1 VADGSLLSTFEAARL
16 LGITPNVPR
25 TDNGVTV
32 AAESSFEV
40 SEMVMA
46 SNAVSLSATI
56 AVGAGELPET
66 LTLGGAV
73 KLMESAAL
81 DGEWTE
87 VTPALSQIKF
97 TRVSENKA
105 TLSVTQASGTYKF
118 FQILVK

>member
-1 VADGSLLSTFEAARL
+1 MGIYYRRLRVGCL

-40 SEMVMA
+40 SEVVIA

-105 TLSVTQASGTYKF
+105 TFSVTQASGTYKF